1 MKKFHLSK
9 EQVSEL
15 RIAHNAERNCNAAY
29 KLNAVILLGTGW
41 KLKDVKKVLLLS
53 EETLR
58 SYVDKYQSGGI
69 TELVETNYL
78 GRQVDLDAEQLK
90 CLHKELD
97 NTIYLTASAIVQFVT
112 DTFHITYS
120 ISGLSIVV

>member
-1 MKKFHLSK
+1 
-9 EQVSEL
+9 
-15 RIAHNAERNCNAAY
+15 
-29 KLNAVILLGTGW
+29 
-41 KLKDVKKVLLLS
+41 
-53 EETLR
+53 TLR